1 MMPSSPERVKQNKKK
16 KTVHMFRLYMKA
28 TSPTA
33 NIISV
38 AKETSP
44 KKPIKAK
51 MASHI
56 GGKHLILRNE
66 TLIL

>member
-1 MMPSSPERVKQNKKK
+1 
-16 KTVHMFRLYMKA
+16 MKA

-38 AKETSP
+38 AEETSP
-44 KKPIKAK
+44 KQPIKAK

-56 GGKHLILRNE
+56 RGKHLILRNE
-66 TLIL
+66 THLVRIIDAAILE

>member
-1 MMPSSPERVKQNKKK
+1 MMPSSPERVKQNRK

-44 KKPIKAK
+44 KQPIKAK

-56 GGKHLILRNE
+56 RGKHLILRNE

>member
-1 MMPSSPERVKQNKKK
+1 MMPSSPERVKQNRK

-38 AKETSP
+38 AKETSS
-44 KKPIKAK
+44 KQPIKAK

-56 GGKHLILRNE
+56 RGKHLILRNE

>member
-1 MMPSSPERVKQNKKK
+1 MMPSSPERVKQNRKK

-44 KKPIKAK
+44 KQPIKAK

-56 GGKHLILRNE
+56 RGKHLILRNE